1 MGQKNNLTFS
11 VNRNWVIVF
20 ALILLIAGVA
30 LLVEGKRG
38 SLKPSP
44 AAQSE
49 VFASPVSQTIP
60 SNWKTFEN
68 KKYNISFKYPPSWS
82 VIPSTQVF
90 ENGDVVAVQ
99 YTGKTQRQNT
109 ELYDGARFVVM
120 VPQSTN
126 LDLNSWVNSKHSL
139 NVNGTPPQISNTE
152 INGMSFKK
160 VYECGLGCFTY
171 YYTVI
176 RGQVY
181 GISVFADGP
190 QKVELEETIE
200 QTLKTLVLP
209 R

>member
-20 ALILLIAGVA
+20 AIILLIAGVA
-30 LLVEGKRG
+30 LLIKGKTG
-38 SLKPSP
+38 SLTPSP
-44 AAQSE
+44 VTQSE
-49 VFASPVSQTIP
+49 VSASPASQTIP

-68 KKYNISFKYPPSWS
+68 NQYNISFKYPPSWS
-82 VIPSTQVF
+82 VNPATQVF

-99 YTGKTQRQNT
+99 FIGKTQKEQT

-126 LDLNSWVNSKHSL
+126 LDLNSWVNSKHSS
-139 NVNGTPPQISNTE
+139 NVSGVPPQISDAN
-152 INGMSFKK
+152 ISGMSFKK

-176 RGQVY
+176 GGQVY

-190 QKVELEETIE
+190 QKVELEATIE
-200 QTLKTLVLP
+200 QILKTLVLP
-209 R
+209 